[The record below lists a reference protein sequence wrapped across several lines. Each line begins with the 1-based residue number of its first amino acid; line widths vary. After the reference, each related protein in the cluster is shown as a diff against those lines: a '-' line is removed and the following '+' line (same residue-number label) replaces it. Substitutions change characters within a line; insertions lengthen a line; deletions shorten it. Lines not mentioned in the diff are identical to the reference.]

1 MRWRR
6 EWKKIEGKAAS
17 PQPSLDPLRPLG
29 SLAGPP
35 SHRALCSPRSARLGI
50 QLTLQG
56 PRYAPL
62 KRGQLGATDIAE
74 ALSKLLQYRTPDG
87 RYLVTRKVHWQAI
100 FRILVDRGIYPD
112 GTDYRGFCCY
122 MDKACPT
129 GGYRVPLSYLS
140 LKNIS
145 RTMYVRPF
153 AEWRYDAVYGIS
165 RQAYERMYRI
175 AATLNELLE
184 Y

>member
-17 PQPSLDPLRPLG
+17 PQPSPKG
-29 SLAGPP
+29 E
-35 SHRALCSPRSARLGI
+35 
-50 QLTLQG
+50 
-56 PRYAPL
+56 
-62 KRGQLGATDIAE
+62 GAADIAE
-74 ALSKLLQYRTPDG
+74 ALSKLMSFRGPDG

-112 GTDYRGFCCY
+112 GTDYRGFCYY
-122 MDKACPT
+122 MEEVFPT
-129 GGYRVPLSYLS
+129 EEYRVPLSYQS
-140 LKNIS
+140 LKGIS

-153 AEWRYDAVYGIS
+153 TEWRYDAVYGIS
-165 RQAYERMYRI
+165 RSSYERIHRI

>member
-1 MRWRR
+1 M
-6 EWKKIEGKAAS
+6 AS
-17 PQPSLDPLRPLG
+17 PHP
-29 SLAGPP
+29 
-35 SHRALCSPRSARLGI
+35 SPRGEGVA
-50 QLTLQG
+50 
-56 PRYAPL
+56 
-62 KRGQLGATDIAE
+62 DIAE

-112 GTDYRGFCCY
+112 GTDYRGFCY
-122 MDKACPT
+122 YIEEVFPT
-129 GGYRVPLSYLS
+129 AEWRVPLSYQS
-140 LKNIS
+140 LKGIS

-184 Y
+184 CR